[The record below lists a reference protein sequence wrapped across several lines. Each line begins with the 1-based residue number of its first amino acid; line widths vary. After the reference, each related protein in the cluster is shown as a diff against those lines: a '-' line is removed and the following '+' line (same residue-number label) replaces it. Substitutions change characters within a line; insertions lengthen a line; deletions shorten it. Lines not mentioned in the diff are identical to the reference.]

1 MSAYYMIKVIIG
13 RVVVLPKR
21 KNNNLLFFGLLVH
34 ASGRVLY

>member
-13 RVVVLPKR
+13 RVVVLQQR
-21 KNNNLLFFGLLVH
+21 KNINLCFSGLLVH

>member
-21 KNNNLLFFGLLVH
+21 KNNNLLFSCLLVP